1 MVLSKKRFLEREIEF
16 TVQTDLFDDQGT
28 LWQSVTWLS
37 VPFTQETLLVP
48 LSASGFQID
57 DKVAARASENPF
69 TSSIKCTSRNLAE
82 FAEVAMASLGANKAE
97 KTPVLWMLGQVSAIL
112 QRENR
117 VPSLPFMCHCS
128 IDEGAAAVPLN
139 TSLTVESLVSG
150 GNDTLQTVKFAVT
163 NTKMPVMHGL
173 LRKVGWTFTEESK
186 EQES

>member
-1 MVLSKKRFLEREIEF
+1 MVLSQKRFLEREIEF
-16 TVQTDLFDDQGT
+16 KVQTDLFDHQGT
-28 LWQSVTWLS
+28 LWQSITWLS

-57 DKVAARASENPF
+57 KVATRASESPL

-82 FAEVAMASLGANKAE
+82 FAEVAMANLGANKAE

-117 VPSLPFMCHCS
+117 VPSLPLMCNCS

-150 GNDTLQTVKFAVT
+150 GNDTRQTVKFAVT
-163 NTKMPVMHGL
+163 SAQMPVMHGL
-173 LRKVGWTFTEESK
+173 LRTVGWTFTEESK
-186 EQES
+186 E